1 MASLVTHAVAAL
13 ALGTAFYRPGTAKRV
28 WVAGALA
35 SMLPDLDVLGFRFGV
50 AYGDF
55 FGHRGFTHSLLF
67 AAALA
72 FLVAAA
78 LGPRTGLSPGPL
90 GAYLFLAAA
99 SHGLLDALTD
109 GGLGVAFFSPFD
121 NRRYFLPWRPI
132 AVSPIGVRRFFTAS
146 GLLVFESELV
156 AVWLPALVFAGAA
169 LLSRGRRQRT

>member
-1 MASLVTHAVAAL
+1 MRSRSSKTYVISVIMREAAVL
-13 ALGTAFYRPGTAKRV
+13 TVVGV
-28 WVAGALA
+28 VAGYLGAFILRRV
-35 SMLPDLDVLGFRFGV
+35 MLGV
-50 AYGDF
+50 FPTLPVQLSWDWRLY
-55 FGHRGFTHSLLF
+55 